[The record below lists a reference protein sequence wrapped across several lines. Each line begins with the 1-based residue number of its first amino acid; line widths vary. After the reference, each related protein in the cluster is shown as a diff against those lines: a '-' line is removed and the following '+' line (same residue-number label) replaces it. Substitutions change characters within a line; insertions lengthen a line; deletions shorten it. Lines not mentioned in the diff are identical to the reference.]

1 MNLFAPIVA
10 AMVTVLLTAVILHR
24 RLGNGAMDVPNERS
38 LHQKPIPRIGGVAL
52 MAGVLSGWSL
62 MFDELT
68 WWLVVPVLGLFTV
81 SLLDDFY
88 SLSVKKRL
96 PTHLLAAAVL
106 VLGSGM
112 FSEHGWVVSLLV
124 LLLTV
129 WMTNLYN
136 FMDGSDGLAGGMA
149 LFGFIFYGLAAMAAH
164 NDALAMLNFAIAAA
178 ALGFLF
184 SNFHPARIFMGDAG
198 SIPLGFLAAGMGLW
212 GWQSGNW
219 PAWFPVLV
227 FSPFIVDASVTLMR
241 RALRGVKITE
251 AHREHYY
258 QRAIQMGWG
267 HRNVALLEY
276 GLMLTVGVSALSELD
291 RSWPLA
297 MLLAWGII
305 YAGLMAALD
314 MRWNKSRRR
323 QDV

>member
-1 MNLFAPIVA
+1 M
-10 AMVTVLLTAVILHR
+10 LTSVILHG
-24 RLGNGAMDVPNERS
+24 RLGKGAMDVPNERS

-52 MAGVLSGWSL
+52 MAGVLSGWTL
-62 MFDELT
+62 MFDVLT
-68 WWLVVPVLGLFTV
+68 WWLAVPVLGLFAV

-96 PTHLLAAAVL
+96 PMHLLAAAVL
-106 VLGSGM
+106 VWGSGLVLQ
-112 FSEHGWVVSLLV
+112 HGWAVSLVV

-149 LFGFIFYGLAAMAAH
+149 VFGFIFYGLAAMVAH
-164 NDALAMLNFAIAAA
+164 NDALAMLNFVVAAA

-212 GWQSGNW
+212 GWQSGCW
-219 PAWFPVLV
+219 PVWFPVLV
-227 FSPFIVDASVTLMR
+227 FSPFIVDASVTLTR
-241 RALRGVKITE
+241 RALRGAKITE

-267 HRNVALLEY
+267 HRNVALVEY
-276 GLMLTVGVSALSELD
+276 GLMLAVGVSALGALEHLWS
-291 RSWPLA
+291 SVA
-297 MLLAWGII
+297 LLTWVVI
-305 YAGLMAALD
+305 YTGSMAVLD
-314 MRWNKSRRR
+314 MRWNKTKRR
-323 QDV
+323 QDA